1 MTSDFSDF
9 LKPGPTVQSDDD
21 AVVGFSRRAI
31 GTETRATEQAVLL
44 YYAVRDQIRY
54 DGYDLHISETG
65 LSARRNLELGHGW
78 CVSKAILL
86 AACCRSLGIPARL
99 GYADVRN
106 HLSTRKM
113 REKMGTDIFF
123 WHGYT
128 SIYLNGRWLK
138 ATPAFNLELC
148 HKFQLRPLDFDA
160 TEDSIY
166 HPYDLEGRRH
176 MEYIFERGEYAE
188 PPIDDIRRTY
198 EREYPHWKMTEGE
211 IVGDFD
217 SDVAIETGID
227 G

>member
-54 DGYDLHISETG
+54 DGYDLDISETG

-148 HKFQLRPLDFDA
+148 HKFQLRPLDFDG

-166 HPYDLEGRRH
+166 HPFDLEGRRH
-176 MEYIFERGEYAE
+176 MEYIQERGEYAE
-188 PPIDDIRRTY
+188 PPIQAIRDTY
-198 EREYPHWKMTEGE
+198 EQNYPKWKMTGE
-211 IVGDFD
+211 AIVGDFD
-217 SDVAIETGID
+217 SDVAIETGVD

>member
-54 DGYDLHISETG
+54 DGYDLDISATG

-148 HKFQLRPLDFDA
+148 HKFQLRPLDFDG

-166 HPYDLEGRRH
+166 HPFDLEGRRH
-176 MEYIFERGEYAE
+176 MEYIQERGEYAE
-188 PPIDDIRRTY
+188 PPIQAIRDTY
-198 EREYPHWKMTEGE
+198 EQNYPKWKMTGE
-211 IVGDFD
+211 AIVGDFD
-217 SDVAIETGID
+217 SDVAIETGVD

>member
-21 AVVGFSRRAI
+21 AVVGFSRRAV

-54 DGYDLHISETG
+54 DGYDLDISATG

-148 HKFQLRPLDFDA
+148 HKFQLRPLDFDG
-160 TEDSIY
+160 TKDSIY
-166 HPYDLEGRRH
+166 HPFDLEGRRH
-176 MEYIFERGEYAE
+176 MEYIRERGEYAE
-188 PPIDDIRRTY
+188 PPIQAIRDTY
-198 EREYPHWKMTEGE
+198 EQNYPKWKMTGE
-211 IVGDFD
+211 AIVGDFD
-217 SDVAIETGID
+217 SDVAIETGVD